1 MDYCT
6 LVPMK
11 SANVSSQ
18 HTQIK
23 AATITAIITII
34 LFSIFFYVRYQLP
47 KPQEIKEGEGIEV
60 NLGNAE
66 TGYGDVPVSGNN
78 DPSASVSTKTE
89 AAVDNNNATE
99 DVNNEDDIAV
109 NKNKPVEN
117 KKSNPVVSNI
127 PPTPKP
133 KALLSSDS
141 KNNTSSSGASVN
153 DSYKNAANQGIAGG
167 KGDQGKPTGNPL
179 SDSYNGN
186 AASGNGGSGGT
197 GGVKIRNGLDGRRIT
212 RLPSFEDDFNE
223 PAKVAVDITVNQNGA
238 VIAASINPK
247 GTTTTNTS
255 IRNIA
260 IQKAKTLKLNAADAS
275 EQTGTLIFDFKLR
288 N

>member
-1 MDYCT
+1 
-6 LVPMK
+6 MK

-18 HTQIK
+18 HTQLK

-47 KPQEIKEGEGIEV
+47 QPQEIQEGEGIEV

-66 TGYGDVPVSGNN
+66 TGYGDIPVSGNN
-78 DPSASVSTKTE
+78 DPAEAASTNTE
-89 AAVDNNNATE
+89 AAADNNNATE
-99 DVNNEDDIAV
+99 ELNNEEDIAV
-109 NKNKPVEN
+109 NRNKPAEN
-117 KKSNPVVSNI
+117 KKSNPVVNNI

-133 KALLSSDS
+133 KAVFSNNTN
-141 KNNTSSSGASVN
+141 KNTSSGGASLN
-153 DSYKNAANQGIAGG
+153 DSYNKASSQGIAGG

-223 PAKVAVDITVNQNGA
+223 NAKVAVDITVNQSGA

>member
-1 MDYCT
+1 
-6 LVPMK
+6 MK
-11 SANVSSQ
+11 SANVNSQ
-18 HTQIK
+18 QIQVK

-34 LFSIFFYVRYQLP
+34 LFSLFFYVRYQLP
-47 KPQEIKEGEGIEV
+47 QPQVIQEGEGIEV

-66 TGYGDVPVSGNN
+66 IGYGDIPVSGNN
-78 DPSASVSTKTE
+78 NPSEAESTNSDATT
-89 AAVDNNNATE
+89 DNDKATE
-99 DVNNEDDIAV
+99 EVNNEEDIAV
-109 NKNKPVEN
+109 NRNKPIEN
-117 KKSNPVVSNI
+117 KKLNPVVNNT

-133 KALLSSDS
+133 KAVFS
-141 KNNTSSSGASVN
+141 NNTNRNTASGGASMN
-153 DSYKNAANQGIAGG
+153 DSYKNAASQGIAGG

-186 AASGNGGSGGT
+186 AASGNGGLGGT
-197 GGVKIRNGLDGRRIT
+197 GGVKIRSGLDGRRIT

-223 PAKVAVDITVNQNGA
+223 NAKVAVDITVNESGS

-247 GTTTTNTS
+247 GTTTTNPS

-260 IQKAKTLKLNAADAS
+260 IQKAKSLKLNAAEAS

>member
-1 MDYCT
+1 
-6 LVPMK
+6 MK
-11 SANVSSQ
+11 SANASTQ
-18 HTQIK
+18 HTQVK
-23 AATITAIITII
+23 AASITAIITII

-47 KPQEIKEGEGIEV
+47 QPQDIKEGEGIEV

-66 TGYGDVPVSGNN
+66 TGYGDIPVSGN
-78 DPSASVSTKTE
+78 DALSE
-89 AAVDNNNATE
+89 AASTNAETDSDNNNATDE
-99 DVNNEDDIAV
+99 VNNEEDIAI
-109 NKNKPVEN
+109 NRNKPIEN
-117 KKSNPVVSNI
+117 KKSNPVINNV

-133 KALLSSDS
+133 KAVFS
-141 KNNTSSSGASVN
+141 NNTNKNAVSGGATMN
-153 DSYKNAANQGIAGG
+153 DSYNKATNQGIAGG
-167 KGDQGKPTGNPL
+167 KGDQGKPMGNPL

-223 PAKVAVDITVNQNGA
+223 NAKVAVDITVNQSGS

-247 GTTTTNTS
+247 GTTTTNPS

-260 IQKAKTLKLNAADAS
+260 IQKAKSLKLNAAESS

>member
-1 MDYCT
+1 
-6 LVPMK
+6 MK

-18 HTQIK
+18 HTQVK

-47 KPQEIKEGEGIEV
+47 QPQEIQEGEGIEV

-66 TGYGDVPVSGNN
+66 TGYGDIPVSGNN
-78 DPSASVSTKTE
+78 DPAE
-89 AAVDNNNATE
+89 AASTNAEAATDNNNATE
-99 DVNNEDDIAV
+99 EVNNEDDIAV
-109 NKNKPVEN
+109 NK
-117 KKSNPVVSNI
+117 I

-133 KALLSSDS
+133 KAVFSNNTN
-141 KNNTSSSGASVN
+141 KNTSSGGASLN
-153 DSYKNAANQGIAGG
+153 DSYNKASSQGIAGG

-223 PAKVAVDITVNQNGA
+223 NAKVAVDITVNQSGA